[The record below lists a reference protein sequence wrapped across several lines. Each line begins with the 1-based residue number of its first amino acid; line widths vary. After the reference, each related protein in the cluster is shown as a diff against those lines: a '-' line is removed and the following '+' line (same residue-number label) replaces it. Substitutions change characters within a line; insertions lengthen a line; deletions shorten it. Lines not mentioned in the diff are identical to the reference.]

1 MALRQLSQ
9 VKIPEQTQID
19 PEKYKYHDLKTW
31 QNDRGNEWC
40 VSVCVC
46 VCVCVHTHAQ
56 GYMFTLAVWKDSEK
70 VKVLVVQFSTL
81 CDPMDL

>member
-46 VCVCVHTHAQ
+46 VCVHTHAQ

-70 VKVLVVQFSTL
+70 VRVLVVQFSTL

>member
-46 VCVCVHTHAQ
+46 VHTHAQ